1 MSVASPSS
9 LTAASPQVH
18 WRKRLPPL
26 STCLLAS
33 FFIALVVIVQVFA
46 DELEPNLPVFDGAVV
61 NVVSLTFSVAAFLT
75 FYIWFVWLSPYT
87 FATRRTI
94 FAIPFGFAALAMAT
108 FRYEGVDGY
117 MKPIFVPRWVRPH
130 EATLAQNSA
139 PVTVAPKVE
148 PGASETPSPPP
159 AARTID
165 LKTETPH
172 DFPQFLGPQRNN
184 LLPDT
189 QLASDWKET
198 PPREVWKRDIGPGWS
213 GFAVRNGFAVTLEQR
228 GDDEWVTCYDIA
240 TGELVWHH
248 AAPGRHTEAVGGLG
262 PRSTPAIDGGLVFV
276 QGGTGL
282 VRCLDGASGQ
292 LVWQDDLL
300 ERYGLTQADSEAAV
314 KWGRAGSPLVA
325 GELVIVPAGGKG
337 ANIRTLIAYHK
348 ESGQIA
354 WEAGEDQ
361 ISYASPVLA
370 TISGEHQIIYV
381 SEKQVAGYDLNGGQQ
396 LWQYAWPSHS
406 NIDANVSQGIPL
418 PDDRVLVSKGYG
430 VGAALLQLKK
440 VGEQL
445 QVDPLWESRRVL
457 KTKYTNAT
465 VIAGFAYALND
476 GVLECVA
483 VETGE
488 RSWRGGRYGHGQLLG
503 VGDKLLVLG
512 EDGDLMLV
520 AADPQKFRQLGK
532 IEALTGIS
540 WNNLCLSGK
549 HLLIRNGKQAACYEL
564 P

>member
-1 MSVASPSS
+1 MSAASSSS
-9 LTAASPQVH
+9 LTADLPRVH

-26 STCLLAS
+26 STCLLGS
-33 FFIALVVIVQVFA
+33 FFISLVVIAQVFA
-46 DELEPNLPVFDGAVV
+46 EELEPNLPLFDGAVV
-61 NVVSLTFSVAAFLT
+61 NIVSLIFSVSAFLT

-87 FATRRTI
+87 FATQRTI
-94 FAIPFGFAALAMAT
+94 FAVPLGLVALAMAT

-130 EATLAQNSA
+130 EASLAQNSA
-139 PVTVAPKVE
+139 TVTAPQVE
-148 PGASETPSPPP
+148 PGTTPTPSPPL
-159 AARTID
+159 AARSID
-165 LKTETPH
+165 LKTETPD

-184 LLPDT
+184 QLPDT
-189 QLASDWKET
+189 ELAGDWKEN
-198 PPREVWKRDIGPGWS
+198 PPRELWKRDIGPGWS

-228 GDDEWVTCYDIA
+228 GDDEWVTCYEVA

-262 PRSTPAIDGGLVFV
+262 PRSTPSIDGGLVFV

-282 VRCLDGASGQ
+282 VRCIDGASGQ

-300 ERYGLTQADSEAAV
+300 ARYDLTQADSEATV
-314 KWGRAGSPLVA
+314 KWGRSGSPLVA
-325 GELVIVPAGGKG
+325 GDLVIVPAGGKG
-337 ANIRTLIAYHK
+337 ANVRSLIAYHK
-348 ESGQIA
+348 ESGQVA

-370 TISGEHQIIYV
+370 TISGVQQIIYV
-381 SEKQVAGYDLNGGQQ
+381 SEKKIAGYDLNGGKQ
-396 LWQYAWPSHS
+396 LWQHEWPSHS
-406 NIDANVSQGIPL
+406 NADANCSQGILQPNE
-418 PDDRVLVSKGYG
+418 RVLVSKGYG
-430 VGAALLQLKK
+430 VGATLLQLKK
-440 VGEQL
+440 VSDQFE
-445 QVDPLWESRRVL
+445 VEPVWESRRVL

-532 IEALTGIS
+532 IEALNGIS

>member
-1 MSVASPSS
+1 MSVASPSA
-9 LTAASPQVH
+9 LAADLPAVH

-26 STCLLAS
+26 STCLLGS
-33 FFIALVVIVQVFA
+33 FFITLVVIAQVFA
-46 DELEPNLPVFDGAVV
+46 EELEPNLPLFDGAVV
-61 NVVSLTFSVAAFLT
+61 NIVSLIFSFCAFLT

-94 FAIPFGFAALAMAT
+94 FAVPLGLVALALVA

-117 MKPIFVPRWVRPH
+117 MKPIFLPRWVPRH
-130 EATLAQNSA
+130 EASLAQNSA
-139 PVTVAPKVE
+139 PVTVAPKIE
-148 PGASETPSPPP
+148 PGTTVAP
-159 AARTID
+159 APARTID

-184 LLPDT
+184 
-189 QLASDWKET
+189 QLADTELAGDWREL

-228 GDDEWVTCYDIA
+228 GEDEWVTCYDIA

-248 AAPGRHTEAVGGLG
+248 AAPGRHTEAIGGLG

-282 VRCLDGASGQ
+282 VRCIDGASGQ

-300 ERYGLTQADSEAAV
+300 ARFGLTQADSEATV

-325 GELVIVPAGGKG
+325 GDLVIVPAGGKG
-337 ANIRTLIAYHK
+337 ANVRTLIAYHK
-348 ESGQIA
+348 ESGQVA

-370 TISGEHQIIYV
+370 TISDVQQIIYV
-381 SEKQVAGYDLNGGQQ
+381 SEMKIAGYDLNGGQQ
-396 LWQYAWPSHS
+396 LWQHEWPSHS
-406 NIDANVSQGIPL
+406 NADANCSQGILQPA
-418 PDDRVLVSKGYG
+418 DRVLVSKGYG
-430 VGAALLQLKK
+430 VGATLLQLRKMA
-440 VGEQL
+440 EQFE
-445 QVDPLWESRRVL
+445 VAPVWESRRVL

-465 VIAGFAYALND
+465 VIAGYAYALND

-532 IEALTGIS
+532 IEALNGIS